1 MYEGY
6 YAYMLRRTK
15 EENMKEKMKKMN
27 NIILT
32 DCDGVLLDWENSF
45 HDWMYDNGYKKV
57 VEGVYEWKLLM
68 TFPKQNAKN

>member
-15 EENMKEKMKKMN
+15 EENMKEKMKKMK

-32 DCDGVLLDWENSF
+32 MDIKKLL
-45 HDWMYDNGYKKV
+45 KV
-57 VEGVYEWKLLM
+57 FMKWKLLM
-68 TFPKQNAKN
+68 TLPKQNAKN